1 MEKILQGPEERQVF
15 RGAGKKFYGEH
26 NRIIKCAFC
35 GGSGRQPHSTFSR
48 CAACRGKGEA
58 EFKGPVIKCPSCQ
71 GRGKAPSSAILSCI
85 RCRGIGA
92 IKEDKKTG
100 ENAADIIKERLGEI
114 TKKLKKTKKK
124 AEKKTKE
131 IKKGLEPVRSFIKGA
146 EKETSW
152 LNLIKGEWKSIWKN
166 KKQ

>member
-1 MEKILQGPEERQVF
+1 MLEISRV
-15 RGAGKKFYGEH
+15 KKFYGEPLDIA
-26 NRIIKCAFC
+26 RGKLSRTIKCAFC

-48 CAACRGKGEA
+48 CAACRGKGEV

-85 RCRGIGA
+85 RCRGIGV

-114 TKKLKKTKKK
+114 TKKLKQTKEKTEKK
-124 AEKKTKE
+124 AKE
-131 IKKGLEPVRSFIKGA
+131 IKKRLEPVKPFIKKIG
-146 EKETSW
+146 KEASW
-152 LNLIKGEWKSIWKN
+152 LNLIKEEWKSIWK
-166 KKQ
+166 K